1 MMEVQRFDHYR
12 PDQKQIS
19 RWILVVTLFLIG
31 AGIAMAYLV
40 YADLETA
47 YEELVA
53 AHSTQQGKNK
63 ELTRESEKLSK
74 AVEKAQARVKSLE
87 KSKRLSERKLS
98 KLGKNSKKLGK
109 DLRELQPAY
118 ISEQTKNRKLIQK
131 AEELAKAM
139 EEARAR
145 AEDMLESQSI
155 SEQEKDRLE
164 AKVSKIETAL
174 QVVQRAY
181 IDEQTKSKKLNQKS
195 AELAQVLEELQ
206 ARENE
211 LKQASPPLQE
221 MEQVRAQL
229 KALEESQKASGK
241 EKGEFKVA
249 GTRLESMLQNLDT
262 AYYAA
267 QAKIDKFTQERAEMI
282 GLIIRLQ
289 TEVVVLNYTLGVN
302 YKKLGMN
309 RSAIKAFQTA
319 LELDPDH
326 ADSHFELARVYD
338 ALGERELAMAQ
349 FRQYVQL
356 RPYAEDVERVK
367 GWLLRVE
374 SELSA
379 IKKAKGWPKGYSSGK
394 SPY

>member
-1 MMEVQRFDHYR
+1 MEVQRFDHYR

-53 AHSTQQGKNK
+53 AHSTQQDKNK

-74 AVEKAQARVKSLE
+74 AVANAQARVKSLE
-87 KSKRLSERKLS
+87 KGKRLSERKLS

-131 AEELAKAM
+131 AEELAKTM

-195 AELAQVLEELQ
+195 AELAQVLEDLR

-356 RPYAEDVERVK
+356 RPHAEDVERVK

-374 SELSA
+374 SELSV
-379 IKKAKGWPKGYSSGK
+379 IKRAKGWPKGYSSGK

>member
-1 MMEVQRFDHYR
+1 MEVQRFDHYR

-53 AHSTQQGKNK
+53 AHSTQQDKNK

-74 AVEKAQARVKSLE
+74 AVANAQARVKSLE
-87 KSKRLSERKLS
+87 KGKRLSERKLS

-118 ISEQTKNRKLIQK
+118 ISEQTKNRKLTQK
-131 AEELAKAM
+131 AEELAKTM

-195 AELAQVLEELQ
+195 AELAQVLEDLR

-379 IKKAKGWPKGYSSGK
+379 KKRAKGWPKGYSSGK